1 MSATVTQV
9 NAALATIL
17 DSLEGSGKPLQ
28 EFYAYPFTG
37 EGGYPRAF
45 PILKGMRENDITN
58 VDNEAVMDFIIR
70 ILIRDNNDQTSYDLL
85 LSVLDQ
91 VIAEFRK
98 DDHVTLSGLVDRFD
112 VSPQVDIYRTGD
124 GPSALIVCD
133 LNVSAMSVWDT
144 TA

>member
-1 MSATVTQV
+1 
-9 NAALATIL
+9 
-17 DSLEGSGKPLQ
+17 
-28 EFYAYPFTG
+28 
-37 EGGYPRAF
+37 
-45 PILKGMRENDITN
+45 MRENDITN